1 MIIIVCELLRA
12 TRGMLGWERS
22 KRQSEFLKK
31 KKEKKKLAEKKFGS
45 TYETCKPHHWE
56 ERQQH

>member
-31 KKEKKKLAEKKFGS
+31 KKEKKN
-45 TYETCKPHHWE
+45 
-56 ERQQH
+56 

>member
-1 MIIIVCELLRA
+1 MIIIVCELLR
-12 TRGMLGWERS
+12 TTGGMLGWERS

-31 KKEKKKLAEKKFGS
+31 KKRKKLAEKKFGS